1 MINIIVFS
9 KNRACQLDLLLRS
22 MKDKFKIEHN
32 LTILYTLS
40 DIQIE
45 KGYEILKRVYS
56 EIKFVKENNFKQNL
70 LDLISLE
77 YKYTLCLTDDC
88 FFIAEVQKDDIFKV
102 FDEDEKNILALS
114 LLRSRNNKYIY
125 DNSSELSY
133 SPEFLENNTWKWRKT
148 KFKIW
153 KYSMGVAT
161 NIYRTKDLLNCI
173 SKLNFRHPNTLES
186 AMIKNP
192 INKPLMIGFNEI
204 KVVEF
209 DVNKVNKV
217 QYNNLQE
224 SVKFFNN
231 QWLNNMRIK
240 KGPLKN
246 LRKDLYMFRNINFE
260 FEQR

>member
-1 MINIIVFS
+1 
-9 KNRACQLDLLLRS
+9 
-22 MKDKFKIEHN
+22 
-32 LTILYTLS
+32 
-40 DIQIE
+40 
-45 KGYEILKRVYS
+45 
-56 EIKFVKENNFKQNL
+56 
-70 LDLISLE
+70 
-77 YKYTLCLTDDC
+77 
-88 FFIAEVQKDDIFKV
+88 
-102 FDEDEKNILALS
+102 
-114 LLRSRNNKYIY
+114 
-125 DNSSELSY
+125 
-133 SPEFLENNTWKWRKT
+133 
-148 KFKIW
+148 
-153 KYSMGVAT
+153 MGVAT

-217 QYNNLQE
+217 QYINLQE